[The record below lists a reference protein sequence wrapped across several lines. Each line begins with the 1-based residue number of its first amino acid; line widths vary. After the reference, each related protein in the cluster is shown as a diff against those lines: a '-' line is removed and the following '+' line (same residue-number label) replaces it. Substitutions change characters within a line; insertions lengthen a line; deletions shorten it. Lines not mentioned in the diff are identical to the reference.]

1 MPAAPPDHPAGERP
15 PPVFTLEAVNALL
28 PRLRVL
34 VHAQMGRRAEIERRL
49 ERLAKLTQPVASS
62 SDPSLR
68 SSARANAPNS
78 IEIND
83 GDPPEVRELK
93 RDIAA
98 HIERYQAGW
107 REIEDTGAVLKD
119 PRMGLLDFYGEV
131 DGTRVWL
138 CWKYDEEAVTH
149 YHGIDEGFA
158 GRKPIEPMMRRRHL
172 N

>member
-1 MPAAPPDHPAGERP
+1 MTAAPPDDPAGRP
-15 PPVFTLEAVNALL
+15 PSAPPVFTLEAVNALL

-34 VHAQMGRRAEIERRL
+34 VHAQMGRRAEIEQRL
-49 ERLAKLTQPVASS
+49 DRLSKLV
-62 SDPSLR
+62 
-68 SSARANAPNS
+68 NAVPIS
-78 IEIND
+78 IEIQRS
-83 GDPPEVRELK
+83 DPPEVRDLK
-93 RDIAA
+93 REISA
-98 HIERYQAGW
+98 HVERYQDAW
-107 REIEDTGAVLKD
+107 REIENTGAVLKD

-158 GRKPIEPMMRRRHL
+158 GRKPIEATMRRRHL